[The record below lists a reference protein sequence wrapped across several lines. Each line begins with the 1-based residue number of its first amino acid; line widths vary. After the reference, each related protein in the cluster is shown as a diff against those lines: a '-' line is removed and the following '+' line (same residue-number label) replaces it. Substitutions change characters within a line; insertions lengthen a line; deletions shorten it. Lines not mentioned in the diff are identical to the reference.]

1 MTKNSETRQYGKVC
15 TISGNRY
22 KANYDNFYHNSN
34 SSDGLHPYH
43 KKFDNFRRVSGATVD
58 QVKELVNLING

>member
-1 MTKNSETRQYGKVC
+1 MARSYKMKTCS
-15 TISGNRY
+15 ISGKKFR
-22 KANYDNFYHNSN
+22 ANNTNFYVNSS

-43 KKFDNFRRVSGATVD
+43 KKFDNFRRTSGATVD

>member
-1 MTKNSETRQYGKVC
+1 MAKSYKMKTCS
-15 TISGNRY
+15 ISGKKFR
-22 KANYDNFYHNSN
+22 ANNTNFYVNRN

-43 KKFDNFRRVSGATVD
+43 KKFDNFRRASGATVD

>member
-1 MTKNSETRQYGKVC
+1 MAKSYKMKTCS
-15 TISGNRY
+15 ISGKRFR
-22 KANYDNFYHNSN
+22 ANMQNFYVNRN

-43 KKFDNFRRVSGATVD
+43 KKYDNFRRVTGASVD